1 MARRKADL
9 FDPVVP
15 FEERHPAFEH
25 IRTDP
30 LCFGGRQMMSEVFA
44 TFEDKDGHFI
54 REFQTGGFDA
64 RVFELYLHAYF
75 SNSGYAIDATHR
87 RPDFI
92 IERDG
97 VRVAIEATTSGRS
110 APFAIAD
117 LLEPN
122 DEEMARKQRDE
133 MPVRLG
139 SPLFSKLK
147 KQYWKLDHVM
157 GLPFVI
163 AIEAFHDTTA
173 LFFPGGILANYLY
186 GLRHTPNFAVDGTLT
201 ISAAPIGSHD
211 RPGKEPI
218 PSNFF
223 ALVGAEH
230 VSAVL
235 FTNSGT
241 YGKFNRMGIKAG
253 HQRGD
258 VTVLRSGTC
267 CDHDPN
273 AAKPTSFRYSVK
285 QRPTVEPWGEGM
297 EVYPSP
303 NALIPLP
310 RQFFR
315 HAADSILDADNQV
328 SSLVPEFHPYMSHS
342 MCFRDPSVPLVQEVD
357 GITIDL
363 LSELEFNALKPMTEQ
378 EAIFLES
385 FAEEAEW
392 LGDRGRFAIASI
404 LRHFEDNDWNVVVA
418 TRDSL
423 GVFRPVEILCDLP
436 SRDQARAAGN
446 QAIAN
451 NVKRG
456 TVAEM

>member
-1 MARRKADL
+1 MSTPKADL

-15 FEERHPAFEH
+15 LEERHPAFEH

-30 LCFGGRQMMSEVFA
+30 VCFGGRQMMSAVFA
-44 TFEDKDGHFI
+44 TFEDKDGNFI

-75 SNSGYAIDATHR
+75 SQSGYEIDTTHQ
-87 RPDFI
+87 RPDFVV
-92 IERDG
+92 ERDG
-97 VRVAIEATTSGRS
+97 VRVAIEATTSGRPE
-110 APFAIAD
+110 PFVVED
-117 LLEPN
+117 LIEPN
-122 DEEMARKQRDE
+122 DEEIARKQRDE

-139 SPLFSKLK
+139 SPLYSKLK
-147 KQYWKLDHVM
+147 KEYWKLKHVA

-173 LFFPGGILANYLY
+173 LFFPGGVLANYLY
-186 GLRHTPNFAVDGTLT
+186 GLQHTPMFGADGTLT
-201 ISAAPIGSHD
+201 ISATPIGTHD

-223 ALVGAEH
+223 ALPGAEH
-230 VSAVL
+230 VSAIL

-241 YGKFNRMGIKAG
+241 YGKFNRMGIQAG

-258 VTVLRSGTC
+258 VAVLRSGTC

-273 AAKPTSFRYSVK
+273 AAKPASFKYEVK
-285 QRPTVEPWGEGM
+285 QRPTIEPWGEGI
-297 EVYPSP
+297 EVYHNP

-315 HAADSILDADNQV
+315 HAADSILDANNQV
-328 SSLVPEFHPYMSHS
+328 SSLVPDFHPYMSHS
-342 MCFRDPSVPLVQEVD
+342 ISFRDPSVPLVQEVD

-363 LSELEFNALKPMTEQ
+363 LSELEFNEFKPMTEQ
-378 EAIFLES
+378 EAAFLES
-385 FAEEAEW
+385 FAEEVEW
-392 LGDRGRFAIASI
+392 LGDRSRFAIASI
-404 LRHFEDNDWNVVVA
+404 LRHFEDQDWNAVVA
-418 TRDSL
+418 TRDPL
-423 GVFRPVEILCDLP
+423 GVFRPVDILCDFS
-436 SRDQARAAGN
+436 SRDEARAAAA
-446 QAIAN
+446 QAISRH
-451 NVKRG
+451 VQLG